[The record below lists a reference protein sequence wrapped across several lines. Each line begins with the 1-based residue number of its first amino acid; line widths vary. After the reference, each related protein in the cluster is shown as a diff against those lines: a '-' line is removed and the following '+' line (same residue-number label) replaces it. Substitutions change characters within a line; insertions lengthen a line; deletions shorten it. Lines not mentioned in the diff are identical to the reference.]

1 MNTCERAW
9 RHKTDG
15 VIVRV
20 IDYRLAAI
28 YRLVTSILHYWA
40 APAAELA
47 RLIMSSGK
55 SKAPWMNSKPT
66 CPVSRL
72 CCVFP

>member
-1 MNTCERAW
+1 MNTCERGW

-28 YRLVTSILHYWA
+28 YRLVTSIFITG
-40 APAAELA
+40 
-47 RLIMSSGK
+47 RLLPGNWR
-55 SKAPWMNSKPT
+55 A
-66 CPVSRL
+66 
-72 CCVFP
+72 